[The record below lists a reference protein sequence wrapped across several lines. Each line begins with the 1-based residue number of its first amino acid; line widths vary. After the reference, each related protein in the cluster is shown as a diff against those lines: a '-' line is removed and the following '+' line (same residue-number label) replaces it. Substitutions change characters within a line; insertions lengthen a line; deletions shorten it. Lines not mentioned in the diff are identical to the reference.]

1 MCQSKDQI
9 GGGLESRQGCKLRIA
24 KMAQREYI
32 PFLTVEINHY
42 DIKQSSNNSSAN
54 TRARTIG
61 MFRLQH
67 ISISTVGR
75 MNAVDKVV
83 VVVGLAVVV
92 GVVSALVVVLAPVAH
107 RHRGQAGDAGGAG
120 GGQGQLQE
128 QDILSKNT

>member
-1 MCQSKDQI
+1 MVCW
-9 GGGLESRQGCKLRIA
+9 
-24 KMAQREYI
+24 
-32 PFLTVEINHY
+32 
-42 DIKQSSNNSSAN
+42 
-54 TRARTIG
+54 
-61 MFRLQH
+61 RLQH

-75 MNAVDKVV
+75 MNAVDKV

-120 GGQGQLQE
+120 GGQGQVQE

>member
-1 MCQSKDQI
+1 
-9 GGGLESRQGCKLRIA
+9 
-24 KMAQREYI
+24 
-32 PFLTVEINHY
+32 
-42 DIKQSSNNSSAN
+42 
-54 TRARTIG
+54 
-61 MFRLQH
+61 
-67 ISISTVGR
+67 

-120 GGQGQLQE
+120 GGQGHVQE